1 MDLLAA
7 FRTYVRVA
15 ESGSFSA
22 VAREI
27 GATQPAV
34 SRQVSALEEHL
45 GARLIQRTTRSLTLT
60 EEGRVLLDHAR
71 RVLDCVEEAEA
82 AVGRGHPS
90 VSGLVRIATPA
101 SFGRLHVAPLIRRL
115 LDRHPELLVELQ
127 MSDTTADLIAGGID
141 LAIRAGQVTDAGLVA
156 RRIGASPR
164 QVFASP
170 EYLARNGMPQ
180 QPADLGAHTCIIF
193 LQLATPNDWI
203 FDGPDGEVSVRV
215 AGRFRTDSSE
225 AVREAVLGGLG
236 LSLSPSWMFGDDV
249 ATGRV
254 ETVLGG
260 YRAGQVPIHAVYP
273 TRRHLA
279 PRTRAV
285 IDFFADEFRLDPAIS
300 SYGAA

>member
-22 VAREI
+22 VAREM

-60 EEGRVLLDHAR
+60 EEGRSLLDHAR

-90 VSGLVRIATPA
+90 VSGLVRIAAPA
-101 SFGRLHVAPLIRRL
+101 SFGRMHVAPLMRRL
-115 LDRHPELLVELQ
+115 LERHPDLLVELQ
-127 MSDTTADLIAGGID
+127 MSDSTADLIAGGID
-141 LAIRAGQVTDAGLVA
+141 LAIRAGQVGDAGLVA

-170 EYLARNGMPQ
+170 EYLARNGEPGH
-180 QPADLGAHTCIIF
+180 PADLGRHACIIF
-193 LQLATPNDWI
+193 LQLATPHDWR
-203 FDGPDGEVSVRV
+203 FEGPDGEVSVQV
-215 AGRFRTDSSE
+215 NGRFRTDSSE
-225 AVREAVLGGLG
+225 AVREAVLGGMG
-236 LSLSPSWMFGDDV
+236 LALSPSWMFGDDL

-254 ETVLGG
+254 QAVLGG

-285 IDFFADEFRLDPAIS
+285 IDFLADEFRLDPAIS